1 MSLYCHAGQAPGPS
15 SYCLPLP
22 PPSLLFVPPPVMR
35 TSVPSRFP
43 RPLKM
48 KMRDSPRQKH
58 AQWKEDEMELWK
70 ARRGISRSFLKPVG
84 MLTRRRDR
92 LTRARMAKGLDPTGG
107 KKEEVKNAVV
117 ATALLVAVV
126 TAVARLGGRA
136 AVMSMMGLDILADA
150 GVTGKLTSVLDMVEG
165 MGKAERLLIFF
176 SLWVVAKNL
185 CLDGLALV
193 LGLSSGILFGG
204 VWEGALSS
212 TVCATGASFI
222 GFMLARTYLRE
233 QVRKREC

>member
-43 RPLKM
+43 RPLTM

-92 LTRARMAKGLDPTGG
+92 LIRARMGRY
-107 KKEEVKNAVV
+107 EEMAMEREREGYRNNKMEKN
-117 ATALLVAVV
+117 
-126 TAVARLGGRA
+126 GRSKNIFA
-136 AVMSMMGLDILADA
+136 PFRTTVSSEVYAQSSM
-150 GVTGKLTSVLDMVEG
+150 T
-165 MGKAERLLIFF
+165 
-176 SLWVVAKNL
+176 
-185 CLDGLALV
+185 
-193 LGLSSGILFGG
+193 
-204 VWEGALSS
+204 
-212 TVCATGASFI
+212 
-222 GFMLARTYLRE
+222 
-233 QVRKREC
+233 

>member
-1 MSLYCHAGQAPGPS
+1 MGKFTGARNALDVFLPLSIGCDINQASVVCENCNPFPLFPLFIQEKNVSKYIISTMSLYCHAGQAPGLS

-43 RPLKM
+43 RPLTM

-92 LTRARMAKGLDPTGG
+92 LIRARMGRYEEMAMEREREGYRNNKMEKMVAARISSHLLEQRCRAKCTRRVP
-107 KKEEVKNAVV
+107 
-117 ATALLVAVV
+117 
-126 TAVARLGGRA
+126 
-136 AVMSMMGLDILADA
+136 
-150 GVTGKLTSVLDMVEG
+150 
-165 MGKAERLLIFF
+165 
-176 SLWVVAKNL
+176 
-185 CLDGLALV
+185 
-193 LGLSSGILFGG
+193 
-204 VWEGALSS
+204 
-212 TVCATGASFI
+212 
-222 GFMLARTYLRE
+222 
-233 QVRKREC
+233 